1 MPLRKDGRW
10 RSALAELTIIVV
22 GILLALW
29 VDALREDRIDRKTE
43 RQYLESFLLDLE
55 RDLAELDSATTWTL
69 RHGHA
74 AEEVQLFLGAV
85 EGPASPDT
93 LVKSIAL
100 AGWQYLP
107 PFSTLTI
114 DELRSTGN
122 LQLLRNVEL
131 RRSIGEYYNL
141 IETVLPVAEDLRQCV
156 WGDYDRWVKR
166 FLSADVRTSV
176 NVEMLGPIPGF
187 DASMVLLPDTS
198 EIRGALSAVPGL
210 RETLEEVVFAS
221 RVQRNIWT
229 VLAESAEGLREEINN
244 ELR

>member
-1 MPLRKDGRW
+1 MRLAKEVKW

-29 VDALREDRIDRKTE
+29 VDAWNEDRIDRRTE
-43 RQYLESFLLDLE
+43 RQYLESLLLDLE
-55 RDLAELDSATTWTL
+55 RDLAELDSASTWTL
-69 RHGHA
+69 RHGRA
-74 AEEVQLFLGAV
+74 AEQVQLFLGGV
-85 EGPASPDT
+85 EGLGPPDT

-122 LQLLRNVEL
+122 LQLLRDIGL
-131 RRSIGEYYNL
+131 RRSIGAYYNL
-141 IETVLPVAEDLRQCV
+141 IETVLPVAEDLRQRV
-156 WGDYDRWVKR
+156 WGDYDRLVKN

-187 DASMVLLPDTS
+187 DRSTVSLPDTS
-198 EIRGALSAVPGL
+198 EIRRALSAASGL
-210 RETLEEVVFAS
+210 RETLEEIVFAS
-221 RVQRNIWT
+221 RVQRNIWKT
-229 VLAESAEGLREEINN
+229 LTESAEDLREEINA